1 MSSTVSQDVTF
12 ALRQFRRSPGFA
24 IAAIVTLALGI
35 GSATAIFTLVDGIL
49 VRPLPFPDRDRLVA
63 INTLEFPPGVLT
75 TNPAAGEPI
84 GTSYPNY
91 FDWQRQNHTFESIAA
106 YQENVRLFAK
116 ANNDGAQVIPC
127 GRVSANLF
135 LTLGVAPALGRT
147 FTTEEEQPGRR
158 VVILSH
164 ELWVSAFAASRDVI
178 GQTVKVSDEP
188 SIVVGVMPEGFHY
201 PVNQPALFW
210 ATYAANAEGRFP
222 LTSIREDDVLHIIG
236 RLKPGV
242 TMTKALADLNTV
254 QRQLAQQYPV
264 NRFRPAVLLQPL
276 LSEQVGDIR
285 GVLTLLAASVGVVLL
300 IGCANVAGLQ
310 LARAASRKGEMA
322 VRTALGASRIRVVRQ
337 LLIESLLLAIGGGMI
352 GWLVSI
358 VFVRVGIRM
367 VPRDIPRLF
376 NVAVDARVL
385 MFALLLSIATA
396 VIFGLLPAWRVSRS
410 DPAHALRD
418 SGLTMTAGLH
428 RNRLHYALV
437 VGETSLGF
445 ALLIGSGLLI
455 KTMINL
461 AHLDPGFDTEGTLHF
476 DVALS
481 QARYPD
487 PTKVPFYKKLV
498 AEIATVPGVIRVSA
512 GHPIPGS
519 GGGGSWTSFTIP
531 GSTDPTNLPACT
543 VHAVMPGYF
552 ETVSIPLLRG
562 RTFTEHENL
571 ATATPVAVVNRA
583 FVRKYFPNEDP
594 IGRYLTPRFEY
605 STEPILPRQIIGIV
619 GDTLSG
625 DPWDDPYGPRFF
637 LPYAQ
642 YPTHTRPRVVM
653 KVLGDPFSYEIT
665 MQAIAKRID
674 AEALVIDYGT
684 LAGRVRETSV
694 QPRFEAALVSTFA
707 AIALLLSAI
716 GLYAVLAYIVA
727 ERMRELALRVAFGG
741 SRSHILG
748 IVLRRALTLSV
759 LGIFAGAAA
768 SLLGK
773 KLVDGFLFQVQPLDL
788 STFVTVTLTLLLV
801 SIVAALPPAIRAA
814 SVSPIR
820 TLREQ

>member
-1 MSSTVSQDVTF
+1 
-12 ALRQFRRSPGFA
+12 
-24 IAAIVTLALGI
+24 
-35 GSATAIFTLVDGIL
+35 
-49 VRPLPFPDRDRLVA
+49 
-63 INTLEFPPGVLT
+63 
-75 TNPAAGEPI
+75 
-84 GTSYPNY
+84 
-91 FDWQRQNHTFESIAA
+91 
-106 YQENVRLFAK
+106 
-116 ANNDGAQVIPC
+116 
-127 GRVSANLF
+127 
-135 LTLGVAPALGRT
+135 
-147 FTTEEEQPGRR
+147 
-158 VVILSH
+158 
-164 ELWVSAFAASRDVI
+164 
-178 GQTVKVSDEP
+178 
-188 SIVVGVMPEGFHY
+188 
-201 PVNQPALFW
+201 
-210 ATYAANAEGRFP
+210 
-222 LTSIREDDVLHIIG
+222 
-236 RLKPGV
+236 
-242 TMTKALADLNTV
+242 
-254 QRQLAQQYPV
+254 
-264 NRFRPAVLLQPL
+264 
-276 LSEQVGDIR
+276 
-285 GVLTLLAASVGVVLL
+285 
-300 IGCANVAGLQ
+300 
-310 LARAASRKGEMA
+310 
-322 VRTALGASRIRVVRQ
+322 
-337 LLIESLLLAIGGGMI
+337 MI

-367 VPRDIPRLF
+367 VPRDISRLF
-376 NVAVDARVL
+376 NVAVDTRVL
-385 MFALLLSIATA
+385 LFALLLSIATA

-418 SGLTMTAGLH
+418 GGLTMTAGLH
-428 RNRLHYALV
+428 RNGLHYALV

-519 GGGGSWTSFTIP
+519 GGAGSWTSFTIP
-531 GSTDPTNLPACT
+531 AYTDPTNLPTCT

-571 ATATPVAVVNRA
+571 ATAPPVAVVNRA
-583 FVRKYFPNEDP
+583 FVRKYFPDEDP

-642 YPTHTRPRVVM
+642 YPTHTRPRVIV
-653 KVLGDPFSYEIT
+653 KVSGDPFSYEIT

-694 QPRFEAALVSTFA
+694 QPRFEAALVSAFA

-748 IVLRRALTLSV
+748 IALRRALTLSV
-759 LGIFAGAAA
+759 LGVFAGAAA

-814 SVSPIR
+814 SVSPMR